1 MTNYRKKSQTIWEIE
16 NSFYLKSDK
25 SRINKVICHYEIFK
39 KILKTPGSIVECGV
53 FKGISLIRFLTFR
66 DLYGQTLKKKIIGFD
81 VFGKFPEQFI
91 KEDDNFAKNHNLNTG
106 LGYPIKLLK
115 EYLKKKKFKNFELIK
130 GKVEDTLQKYLKKNK
145 SLKISLLHL
154 DLDVYEPTAFALST
168 LYSKVSKNGLILI
181 DDYRQVKG
189 ATKATDKFLKKH
201 KHLKIERLSFDKRLF
216 FIRKT

>member
-115 EYLKKKKFKNFELIK
+115 EYLKKKNLK
-130 GKVEDTLQKYLKKNK
+130 TLN
-145 SLKISLLHL
+145 
-154 DLDVYEPTAFALST
+154 
-168 LYSKVSKNGLILI
+168 
-181 DDYRQVKG
+181 
-189 ATKATDKFLKKH
+189 
-201 KHLKIERLSFDKRLF
+201 
-216 FIRKT
+216 